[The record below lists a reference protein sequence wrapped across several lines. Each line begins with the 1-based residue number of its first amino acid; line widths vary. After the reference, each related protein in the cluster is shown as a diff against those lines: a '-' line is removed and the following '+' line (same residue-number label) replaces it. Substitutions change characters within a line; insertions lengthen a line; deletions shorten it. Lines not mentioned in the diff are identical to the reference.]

1 MNQTAKHK
9 ANKHRAVAFG
19 RRAEALAAWWLRLK
33 GYRILARDRR
43 SSAGEIDLIAARGRR
58 IAFVEVKAR
67 GDLTAAAEALSA
79 NQRRRIQR
87 AAEGFL
93 AGRTD
98 LAGFDVR
105 FDVVL
110 VRPWALPIHVAD
122 AWRP

>member
-1 MNQTAKHK
+1 MSRAAKR
-9 ANKHRAVAFG
+9 RAAAFG
-19 RRAEALAAWWLRLK
+19 RRAETVAAVWLRLK
-33 GYRILARDRR
+33 GYRILARGAR
-43 SSAGEIDLIAARGRR
+43 SGAGEIDLIATRGRR
-58 IAFVEVKAR
+58 VAFVEVKAR
-67 GDLTAAAEALSA
+67 GDLAAAAQALSA

-93 AGRTD
+93 AHRAD

-110 VRPWALPIHVAD
+110 VRPWAWPVHVPD